1 MATPASSLSRRR
13 VTTTTTSP
21 SSSSSQQQQPHSSL
35 SAPTHPSSSNGSR
48 PSTPL
53 SAGGPGGG
61 HKIAY
66 DERDLG
72 DAEEDRITPRLTL
85 MEEVLLLGLKDKQVR
100 TP

>member
-1 MATPASSLSRRR
+1 MATPQSSLSRRR
-13 VTTTTTSP
+13 VNNPSSTSSP
-21 SSSSSQQQQPHSSL
+21 SSSSNQQQPSSL
-35 SAPTHPSSSNGSR
+35 SAPSNSYNGSSSR
-48 PSTPL
+48 PASPL

-85 MEEVLLLGLKDKQVR
+85 MEEVLLLGLKDKQAS
-100 TP
+100 